1 MLDEALQD
9 RRQMLNEMLRRGV
22 TVNDLLALRRGE
34 MVYLWEKDV
43 ATVRELGDYTGKS
56 LNRIRHICR
65 REESILYRGK
75 SKISTARK
83 TVFGRLKFPVRYV
96 IQMDEY
102 PDFVDWRERN
112 LDHVSM
118 RVACRMLGKKDL
130 NRLITEG
137 SINVSTANIK
147 GKEVA
152 GISRSSL
159 LKQLAIKIGI
169 LKGYI
174 EELTVYNDSDFQ
186 DSDAGGDVAP
196 VLSCVCGQ
204 NLSPSPAPLGARS

>member
-9 RRQMLNEMLRRGV
+9 RKQMLNEMLRRGV
-22 TVNDLLALRRGE
+22 TVDDLVTLRRGE

-43 ATVRELGDYTGKS
+43 ATVRELSDYTGKS
-56 LNRIRHICR
+56 VNQIHHICR
-65 REESILYRGK
+65 REESILYKGK

-83 TVFGRLKFPVRYV
+83 TVFGKLKFPVRYV

-102 PDFVDWRERN
+102 PDFVDWREKN
-112 LDHVSM
+112 LDYVSM
-118 RVACRMLGKKDL
+118 RVAYRMLGKKDL
-130 NRLITEG
+130 NRLIREG
-137 SINVSTANIK
+137 SINLSTVNIK

-159 LKQLAIKIGI
+159 LKQLDIKISI

-174 EELTVYNDSDFQ
+174 EELTIYNDSDFQ

-196 VLSCVCGQ
+196 VPPCVCRQ
-204 NLSPSPAPLGARS
+204 NSSPSAPRGAPS

>member
-43 ATVRELGDYTGKS
+43 ATVRELSDYTGKS
-56 LNRIRHICR
+56 VNQIHHICR
-65 REESILYRGK
+65 REESILYKGK

-83 TVFGRLKFPVRYV
+83 TVFGKLKFPVRYV

-102 PDFVDWRERN
+102 PDFVECREKN
-112 LDHVSM
+112 LDYVSM
-118 RVACRMLGKKDL
+118 RVAYRMLGKKDL
-130 NRLITEG
+130 NRLIREG
-137 SINVSTANIK
+137 SINLSTANIK

-159 LKQLAIKIGI
+159 LKQLDIKMSI

-174 EELTVYNDSDFQ
+174 EELTIYNDSGFEN
-186 DSDAGGDVAP
+186 SDAGGDVAP
-196 VLSCVCGQ
+196 APGCVYRQ
-204 NLSPSPAPLGARS
+204 NLSPSSAPLGARS